1 LTIYPPQQ
9 ETSWLQQRIVQF
21 LVWVRTLPR
30 WARPPIIGA
39 VLLFFLTAVRGV
51 FLVAF
56 HPGVRALVVFLV
68 ALAVASAAGAFA
80 GLVFVLIRM
89 PLKRLGV
96 VGDLLTGITL
106 SCVFLFGI
114 LVPAKYWFGDDTL
127 QSHEDWVVASVV
139 AVAVGVVVT
148 VAYWV
153 NVRRLK
159 KG

>member
-1 LTIYPPQQ
+1 MVGHHLFDLLARYGTPVLFLGQMPRDLWPAVPDELLLTI
-9 ETSWLQQRIVQF
+9 
-21 LVWVRTLPR
+21 
-30 WARPPIIGA
+30 AG
-39 VLLFFLTAVRGV
+39 
-51 FLVAF
+51 
-56 HPGVRALVVFLV
+56 ALV
-68 ALAVASAAGAFA
+68 
-80 GLVFVLIRM
+80 R
-89 PLKRLGV
+89 R
-96 VGDLLTGITL
+96 GDLRGPTTVAAAIAGSLTGITL

-148 VAYWV
+148 IAYWV

>member
-1 LTIYPPQQ
+1 
-9 ETSWLQQRIVQF
+9 
-21 LVWVRTLPR
+21 
-30 WARPPIIGA
+30 
-39 VLLFFLTAVRGV
+39 
-51 FLVAF
+51 
-56 HPGVRALVVFLV
+56 
-68 ALAVASAAGAFA
+68 
-80 GLVFVLIRM
+80 M

-106 SCVFLFGI
+106 SCVYLFGI

-127 QSHEDWVVASVV
+127 HSHEDWVVTTVV